1 MSDTPAAVS
10 VPGHWYDPLAG
21 LGIELP
27 RERPAPDPAPGL
39 KLNVPKQLVRQSM
52 ARQQQI
58 PIPEPVRDAYANWR
72 PTPLVRARGLE
83 RDLGTPAR
91 IYYKDETR
99 NLAGTHKL
107 LTAVA
112 QAHYYRE
119 AGAHRLITCTA
130 AGQWGTSIALATQ
143 QLGMEC
149 TIYMVRASYDGK
161 PARRTLM
168 EMLGAEV
175 VRSPSDR
182 TEAGRAALERD
193 PSEMGALGL
202 AMTEAV
208 EHAAR
213 DDQAQWILG
222 GSEPFAILHTT
233 LIGLEAIDQ
242 LQVAGDWPDVVIGYM
257 GGGKNLGGIA
267 APFLGSARPPRCLA
281 VESAAYPALTR
292 GTYAYDCTDS
302 SGRTPMAKM
311 YTLGRGFTTRPI
323 RAQGMR
329 YHAASKVISALRAAG
344 RLDAKAYQERPVFDA
359 AVGFARSEG
368 VLPSPEASYAVRAA
382 TDEAIAAREAGEQR
396 VILFCLSDHG
406 MFDIAA
412 YQGYLDGAVADAD
425 VTDTEIGESLK
436 VLDTQ
441 EPVHA

>member
-1 MSDTPAAVS
+1 MADFP
-10 VPGHWYDPLAG
+10 VPEHWYDPLAG

-27 RERPAPDPAPGL
+27 RERPSPQPASGL

-52 ARQQQI
+52 GRQERI
-58 PIPEPVRDAYANWR
+58 PVPEPVREAYARWR

-83 RDLGTPAR
+83 RNLATPAR

-119 AGAHRLITCTA
+119 AGARRLITCTA
-130 AGQWGTSIALATQ
+130 AGQWGTAIALATQ

-149 TIYMVRASYDGK
+149 TIYMVRGSYDGK

-175 VRSPSDR
+175 IPSPSDR
-182 TEAGRAALERD
+182 TGAGRAALRRNPAEA
-193 PSEMGALGL
+193 GALGL

-208 EHAAR
+208 EHAAQ
-213 DDQAQWILG
+213 DDQARWILG

-233 LIGLEAIDQ
+233 LIGLEAIEQ
-242 LQVAGDWPDVVIGYM
+242 LQAARDWPDVVIGYM

-267 APFLGSARPPRCLA
+267 APFLGSDRPPRCLA

-292 GTYAYDCTDS
+292 GRYAYDCTDA

-311 YTLGRGFTTRPI
+311 YTLGRGFTLRPI

-344 RLDAKAYQERPVFDA
+344 RLDAKAYQELPVFDA
-359 AVGFARSEG
+359 AIEFARSEG

-382 TDEAIAAREAGEQR
+382 MDEAIAAREAGERR

-406 MFDIAA
+406 VFDLAA
-412 YQGYLDGAVADAD
+412 YQAYLDGEVADVE
-425 VTDTEIGESLK
+425 VTGTEIDESLQL
-436 VLDTQ
+436 LDAS
-441 EPVHA
+441 EAVHA

>member
-1 MSDTPAAVS
+1 
-10 VPGHWYDPLAG
+10 VPTTVPTHWYDPLAG

-27 RERPAPDPAPGL
+27 RERPAPEPVQGL

-52 ARQQQI
+52 GRERLV
-58 PIPEPVRDAYANWR
+58 PIPEPVREAYARWR
-72 PTPLVRARGLE
+72 PSPLVRARALE
-83 RDLGTPAR
+83 KELGTPAR

-107 LTAVA
+107 ATALA

-119 AGAHRLITCTA
+119 AGVDQLVTCTA
-130 AGQWGTSIALATQ
+130 AGQWGTAIALATSR
-143 QLGMEC
+143 LDMAC
-149 TIYMVRASYDGK
+149 TVYMVRGSYDGK

-168 EMLGAEV
+168 EMLGASV

-182 TEAGRAALERD
+182 TDAGRAALADD
-193 PSEMGALGL
+193 PDAMGALGL

-208 EHAAR
+208 EHASGDDRAR
-213 DDQAQWILG
+213 WILG

-233 LIGLEAIDQ
+233 VIGLEAIDQ
-242 LQVAGDWPDVVIGYM
+242 LRDAGDWPDVVIGYM
-257 GGGKNLGGIA
+257 GGGKNLGGIT
-267 APFLGSARPPRCLA
+267 APFLGADDPPRCVA

-292 GTYAYDCTDS
+292 GTYAYDSTDA

-311 YTLGRGFTTRPI
+311 YTLGRGFATRPI

-329 YHAASKVISALRAAG
+329 YHGASKVISALHDAG
-344 RLDAKAYQERPVFDA
+344 RLDARAYQERPVFDA
-359 AVGFARSEG
+359 AVQFARVEG

-382 TDEAIAAREAGEQR
+382 VDEAVAARDAGEER

-406 MFDIAA
+406 MFDTAA
-412 YQGYLDGAVADAD
+412 YQAYVDGEVSDVD
-425 VTDTEIGESLK
+425 VTDTEIKASLE
-436 VLDTQ
+436 VLDAKEST
-441 EPVHA
+441 HAH